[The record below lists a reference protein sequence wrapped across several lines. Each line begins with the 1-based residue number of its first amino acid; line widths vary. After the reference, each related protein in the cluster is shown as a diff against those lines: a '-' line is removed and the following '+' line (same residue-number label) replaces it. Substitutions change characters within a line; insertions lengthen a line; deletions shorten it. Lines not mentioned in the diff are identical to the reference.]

1 MEEGNDISE
10 AVKTEDKRNDTE
22 RKNATKE
29 EIDQVCYAFINL
41 DSMLSCLYPSVIL
54 VPHSFQ

>member
-10 AVKTEDKRNDTE
+10 AAKIEDKRSDTE

-41 DSMLSCLYPSVIL
+41 DSMLFCLYPSVIL
-54 VPHSFQ
+54 VPHSF